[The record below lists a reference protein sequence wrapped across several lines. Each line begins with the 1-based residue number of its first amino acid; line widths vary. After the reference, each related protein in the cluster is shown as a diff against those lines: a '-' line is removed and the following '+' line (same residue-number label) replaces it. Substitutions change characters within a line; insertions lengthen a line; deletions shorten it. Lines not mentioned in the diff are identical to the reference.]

1 MSFIKQM
8 SFKDVTNNSGIS
20 HQSFQKTIGMRLDGQ
35 EKLYSIKGH
44 SLAEDKD
51 NFYVTI
57 NKLNNDLLSR
67 KSLIVNRENLGTLLE
82 NGHLLV
88 VNNQSKHTLSE
99 KSHSKKSPSKK
110 SPSKKSPSKKSPSK
124 KSSPKKI
131 IKKTSAKK
139 TLSKK
144 ITKKTKTKPKKAL
157 TKKKD

>member
-1 MSFIKQM
+1 MSLIKQM

-35 EKLYSIKGH
+35 EKLYSIQGH

-67 KSLIVNRENLGTLLE
+67 RSLIVNRENLGTLLE

-88 VNNQSKHTLSE
+88 VNHQPKHTLSE
-99 KSHSKKSPSKK
+99 K

-124 KSSPKKI
+124 KSSSKKI
-131 IKKTSAKK
+131 IKKTSSKKTSAKK

-144 ITKKTKTKPKKAL
+144 ITKKAKTKPKKAL